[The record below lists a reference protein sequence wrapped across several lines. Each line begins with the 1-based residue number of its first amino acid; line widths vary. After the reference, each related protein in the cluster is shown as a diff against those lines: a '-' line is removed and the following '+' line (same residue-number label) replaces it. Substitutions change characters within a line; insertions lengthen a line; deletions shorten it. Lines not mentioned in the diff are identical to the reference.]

1 LQSSGSYTG
10 SGLTSPVTLAP
21 LNTFKDYMKLLNRLK
36 TLAKSRKAALV
47 AGAVAGAVGGEPAA
61 KCVLDIFSFL
71 SGLL

>member
-1 LQSSGSYTG
+1 
-10 SGLTSPVTLAP
+10 
-21 LNTFKDYMKLLNRLK
+21 MKLLNRLK